1 MRFKFLIS
9 IVTIHILILVSLNG
23 FAQQKPNVL
32 FIMTDELSA
41 ETMSINLGTK
51 FINTPNID
59 YLASHGVRFTNAYC
73 ANPLCVPSR
82 SSIFT
87 GRYPHEL
94 GIQNNDDT
102 LIDPVTFTG
111 TRPVIAIGGCV

>member
-1 MRFKFLIS
+1 MRFKFSIS
-9 IVTIHILILVSLNG
+9 VVITNLLVLFSVSV

-94 GIQNNDDT
+94 GIQNKN
-102 LIDPVTFTG
+102 
-111 TRPVIAIGGCV
+111 RH

>member
-1 MRFKFLIS
+1 MRFKFSIS
-9 IVTIHILILVSLNG
+9 VAIINLLVLVSLSV

-73 ANPLCVPSR
+73 ANPLCVP
-82 SSIFT
+82 
-87 GRYPHEL
+87 
-94 GIQNNDDT
+94 
-102 LIDPVTFTG
+102 
-111 TRPVIAIGGCV
+111 

>member
-9 IVTIHILILVSLNG
+9 VVTIHILILVSLNG

-59 YLASHGVRFTNAYC
+59 YLASHGVRLPMLIVQILYVC
-73 ANPLCVPSR
+73 LRVVPYSQ
-82 SSIFT
+82 
-87 GRYPHEL
+87 E
-94 GIQNNDDT
+94 GIRMN
-102 LIDPVTFTG
+102 
-111 TRPVIAIGGCV
+111 